1 MYDNNTISKPTFI
14 KTNDF
19 TKMFQ
24 MVVDTYGIP
33 TYLEANPTVITI
45 VTFPFFF
52 GMMFGDMGHGS
63 IIMVFG
69 LILMIFNDKLK
80 DGGFKSIL
88 PVRYLLFLMGFMA
101 TYCGSIYNEFF
112 AIPTNVFGSCYHSK
126 TEYYCSNENY
136 SNATTAPAEIFLR
149 LTNDCTYPYGMDPI
163 WSVTNNRLT
172 FVNSVKMK
180 MSVIFGIFHMTIGII
195 IKGTNTLYFG

>member
-126 TEYYCSNENY
+126 T
-136 SNATTAPAEIFLR
+136 
-149 LTNDCTYPYGMDPI
+149 
-163 WSVTNNRLT
+163 
-172 FVNSVKMK
+172 
-180 MSVIFGIFHMTIGII
+180 
-195 IKGTNTLYFG
+195 